1 MAPSVL
7 TGGWLVTIS
16 DLPVQ
21 PDITGHVEKPLQ
33 CKPGYSSVMLCHD
46 VVAAAGVR
54 GRADP
59 VEGAGRGRG
68 GVVGAGAPHAT
79 SPHLPP
85 TITTL

>member
-54 GRADP
+54 GSHGDQFA
-59 VEGAGRGRG
+59 G
-68 GVVGAGAPHAT
+68 GVRYQQGRR
-79 SPHLPP
+79 
-85 TITTL
+85 